1 MFAYIVRR
9 LALMLVTL
17 FGISVIIF
25 VLLRIV
31 PGNIVDILFDAA
43 GFVDPADKANLEKEL
58 GLNQP
63 IVVQYLQWIGG
74 LLHGDLG
81 YSYVSEKPALQE
93 ILPRIPI
100 TARLAGLALLFS
112 TSIGIPLGV
121 ISAVH
126 QGTRLDYVLRVVS
139 LSGLSLP
146 SFWLG
151 LLILMASV
159 SLFGSMPIFNPNP
172 RTWTEAF
179 AIYCVPA
186 MAVGFRSAALTMRIT
201 RSSMLEVLRQDYIRT
216 ARAKGASEASVN
228 YRHALK
234 NAILPVITVIGI
246 EAAFLIGGLIVTETV
261 FNIPGVARFLVEALR
276 WRDYP
281 IVQNLVMLIAVVV
294 VVRELHRRHALCRDR
309 SAHPLHG
316 LGDIS
321 LAVVNYDSEL
331 KRAGAD
337 ATHGWRRLTFLAQRY
352 MLGTVGLI
360 IMVLFVWVAISANL
374 ISRFDPLS
382 VDSAHRLSPPDWRH
396 WMGTDSF
403 GRDVWSRIIHG
414 ARISLAVGIGSTALG
429 SSLGVIIGLASG
441 YLSGWVDLVFQR
453 VTDILQALPLLVLAL
468 VMTAALGPSLPN
480 VIIAIAIPL
489 IPTVAR
495 VIRANTLALRE
506 LPFVEAAKS
515 IGMSETRIAL
525 RHVLPNTMAPLI
537 VLATAQLGSTILTE
551 ASLSFLG
558 LGIPEPYPSWGRML
572 SESAAEYVRVAP
584 WLVIFPGVAIS
595 LAVFGTNLFGDA
607 LRDILDP
614 RQRG

>member
-1 MFAYIVRR
+1 M
-9 LALMLVTL
+9 
-17 FGISVIIF
+17 
-25 VLLRIV
+25 
-31 PGNIVDILFDAA
+31 
-43 GFVDPADKANLEKEL
+43 
-58 GLNQP
+58 
-63 IVVQYLQWIGG
+63 
-74 LLHGDLG
+74 
-81 YSYVSEKPALQE
+81 
-93 ILPRIPI
+93 
-100 TARLAGLALLFS
+100 
-112 TSIGIPLGV
+112 
-121 ISAVH
+121 
-126 QGTRLDYVLRVVS
+126 
-139 LSGLSLP
+139 
-146 SFWLG
+146 
-151 LLILMASV
+151 
-159 SLFGSMPIFNPNP
+159 
-172 RTWTEAF
+172 
-179 AIYCVPA
+179 
-186 MAVGFRSAALTMRIT
+186 
-201 RSSMLEVLRQDYIRT
+201 
-216 ARAKGASEASVN
+216 
-228 YRHALK
+228 
-234 NAILPVITVIGI
+234 
-246 EAAFLIGGLIVTETV
+246 
-261 FNIPGVARFLVEALR
+261 
-276 WRDYP
+276 
-281 IVQNLVMLIAVVV
+281 
-294 VVRELHRRHALCRDR
+294 
-309 SAHPLHG
+309 
-316 LGDIS
+316 
-321 LAVVNYDSEL
+321 AVVNYDSEL

-396 WMGTDSF
+396 WMGTNSF